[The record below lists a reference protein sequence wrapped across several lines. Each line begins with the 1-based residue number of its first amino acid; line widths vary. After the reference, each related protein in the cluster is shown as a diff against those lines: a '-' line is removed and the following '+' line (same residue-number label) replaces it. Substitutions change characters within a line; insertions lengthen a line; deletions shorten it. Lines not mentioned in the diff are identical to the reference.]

1 MSDQAQPTNLTAA
14 QMTAI
19 QNKMIAE
26 FQRTVD
32 DVEKR
37 KEAMT
42 MAVQLTEFQLRA
54 DPYATINPV
63 DLARTIHEFMMQ
75 PAAEIK
81 VTVS

>member
-19 QNKMIAE
+19 QNKMIVE

-37 KEAMT
+37 REAMD
-42 MAVQLTEFQLRA
+42 MATKMMIA
-54 DPYATINPV
+54 YGTDPAGAIA
-63 DLARTIHEFMMQ
+63 LARQIHAFMME

-81 VTVS
+81 VTVT